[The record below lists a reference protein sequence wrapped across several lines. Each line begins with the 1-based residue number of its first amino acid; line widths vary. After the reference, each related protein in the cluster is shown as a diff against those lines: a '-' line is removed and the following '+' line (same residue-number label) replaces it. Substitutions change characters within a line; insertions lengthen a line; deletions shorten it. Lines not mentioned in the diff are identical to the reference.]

1 MSECVDDPPVGVP
14 TNSASN
20 HQFSKSS
27 LRDGKRKTIARE
39 VVTVCFVNQKLFLF
53 FSFFVTMNMAKITL
67 PLIVYEKADVCCCC
81 CSFSPASYAYA
92 YVCVCVKNDYIF
104 EQLKKHTSY
113 PVRLWGYTVCIQNG
127 GATL

>member
-1 MSECVDDPPVGVP
+1 
-14 TNSASN
+14 
-20 HQFSKSS
+20 
-27 LRDGKRKTIARE
+27 
-39 VVTVCFVNQKLFLF
+39 
-53 FSFFVTMNMAKITL
+53 MNMAKITL

-113 PVRLWGYTVCIQNG
+113 PVRLWGKGTTTTTNVGFFIHYQRQRYLCHIHRYKERKKKKKLLIDKTNCDYFSCNRFSFAIAQ
-127 GATL
+127 T